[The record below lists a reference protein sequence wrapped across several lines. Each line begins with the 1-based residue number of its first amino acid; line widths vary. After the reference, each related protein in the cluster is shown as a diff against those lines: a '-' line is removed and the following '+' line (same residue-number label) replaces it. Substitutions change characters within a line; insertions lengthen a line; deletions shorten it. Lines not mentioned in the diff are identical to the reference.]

1 LKTPA
6 RTANP
11 FAVVARK
18 SHPLDRVLGRID
30 QLDSVNLNNLVQR
43 LARERGLFES
53 VLQAI
58 QEGVLVV
65 EESGTIA
72 YANAAAA
79 RLVGARDDEL
89 AGQSLWRLVP
99 GLRATLEPSLAAPVA
114 PQTAAREIEVSYP
127 QRRIL
132 RLYLLPFEEPHDA
145 HPAVSRRF
153 VVILTDVT
161 QQILSTAELIES
173 EKLNS
178 LILLAGGVAHEIGNP
193 LNSLTIHLQLIE
205 RKLRR
210 LGAARDREDIA
221 ESLSVCREE
230 VARLD
235 SIVTHFLEAI
245 RPRSPDFS
253 DVNLGELI
261 EEVLRFQASE
271 LENRGVRVDVSLPAD
286 LPVLLADRN
295 QVKQALFN
303 LTKNAMEAMPPGG
316 TLRVR
321 TRIDDDSLYLLIGDT
336 GSGIRQEDLPRIFEP
351 YHTTKKDGHGLGLM
365 IVHRILRDHGGEV
378 GIDSKEGVG
387 TVVTLR
393 FPLKHRRVR
402 MLGEA

>member
-1 LKTPA
+1 M
-6 RTANP
+6 
-11 FAVVARK
+11 ARK
-18 SHPLDRVLGRID
+18 NHPLDRVLGRID

-43 LARERGLFES
+43 LARERGLFEA

-58 QEGVLVV
+58 QEGVLVI

-72 YANAAAA
+72 YANAAVA

-99 GLRATLEPSLAAPVA
+99 GLRATLEPSLSAPVP
-114 PQTAAREIEVSYP
+114 PQTAAREIEIGYP

-132 RLYLLPFEEPHDA
+132 RLYLLPFEEAHDHA
-145 HPAVSRRF
+145 PSTTGRRF

-161 QQILSTAELIES
+161 QQTLSTAELIES

-210 LGAARDREDIA
+210 LDGPRDRQALA
-221 ESLSVCREE
+221 ESLAVCRAE

-245 RPRSPDFS
+245 RPRPPDFS

-261 EEVLRFQASE
+261 EEVLRFQANE
-271 LENRGVRVDVSLPAD
+271 LEDRGVRVDVSLPAD
-286 LPVLLADRN
+286 LPLVLADRN

-303 LTKNAMEAMPPGG
+303 LTKNAMEAMTPGG

-321 TRIDDDSLYLLIGDT
+321 TRTDDDSLYVLIGDT

-351 YHTTKKDGHGLGLM
+351 YHTTKKGGHGLGLM

-378 GIDSKEGVG
+378 GIDSKEGIG

-402 MLGEA
+402 MLDEGPKV